1 MGKLE
6 ELEQGIYGKD
16 DEERLRRTKRRVLFP
31 KSIRKLPQVWMDKSK
46 DIRPSGEE
54 DRNMLNRKFLKFFL
68 GGAGVLIIVMGSV
81 FLFLYLGTRG
91 QEAEVTIHDRGP
103 VRAGELVTIPITFR
117 NISSSVLKEVEL
129 TVILPEGSLV
139 QEEGQ
144 DRPAPSRIV
153 HKISDL
159 DSGKEGSIE
168 VLAKLFGKEGEE
180 KEILTTLIY
189 RPENLR
195 ARFSSKASKNFLIGL
210 VPLAVVWEIP
220 EIFSNN
226 QEMKAIVRYNSSASF
241 SFRNMWLRLE
251 YPLGFQFISSAIK
264 SEEGNNI
271 WNVGDIDPGEEGS
284 VEVLGRISG
293 EEGEIKSFRAELG
306 VFNTLT
312 KEWRTFRD
320 SHAAGKIAVT
330 PLSITGSLKGSRE
343 TTVGLGENLQFT
355 LRYKNNTEATLRNI
369 TVRATLEGPVLD
381 FATLLIDKG
390 NFDFNTRS
398 IVWTA
403 ANAKE
408 LGELKPREE
417 GEFHFEI
424 QTKSRPAILHDS
436 DKNQVVRLNAE
447 IKPAF
452 IPQEFTGT
460 DLTGRDSIEAK
471 VRTKMLFSSKVLYRS
486 SPLPTSGPLPPKVGA
501 KTVYTILWEI
511 RNFTNDAE
519 NVQVIG
525 LLPPNVVWENV
536 FSPKDSRII
545 FDPATSEIRWNAG
558 KVAAGTG
565 INSPALTLAFQV
577 SITPSTVDVG
587 HALILLI
594 ESRLTGKDAFT
605 GEELRETVGSQG
617 TELRDDPGV
626 SSQDGVVK

>member
-6 ELEQGIYGKD
+6 ELESELYGKD
-16 DEERLRRTKRRVLFP
+16 DDELRRRSRRRVLFP
-31 KSIRKLPQVWMDKSK
+31 QSVRKLPQAWMDKSK
-46 DIRPSGEE
+46 EILPSGEE
-54 DRNMLNRKFLKFFL
+54 DRKMMNRKFLKFFL
-68 GGAGVLIIVMGSV
+68 GGAGALIIIMGSV

-91 QEAEVTIHDRGP
+91 SEAEVTIHDRGP
-103 VRAGELVTIPITFR
+103 VRAGEIVTIPITFR
-117 NISSSVLKEVEL
+117 NISGSRLKEVEL
-129 TVILPEGSLV
+129 TVILPEGSLI

-153 HKISDL
+153 RKIDDL
-159 DSGKEGSIE
+159 DPGEEESIE
-168 VLAKLFGKEGEE
+168 VPAKLFGKEGEE
-180 KEILTTLIY
+180 KEILATLIY

-195 ARFSSKASKNFLIGL
+195 ARFSSKAAKNFLIGL
-210 VPLAVVWEIP
+210 VPLAVLLEIP
-220 EIFSNN
+220 ENFSNN
-226 QEMKAIVRYNSSASF
+226 QEVRAVVRYNSSASNV
-241 SFRNMWLRLE
+241 FRNMWLRLE

-264 SEEGNNI
+264 PEEGNSI
-271 WNVGDIDPGEEGS
+271 WNVGDLDPGEGGS
-284 VEVLGRISG
+284 IEVRGRISG

-320 SHAAGKIAVT
+320 SQAAGKIAVT
-330 PLSITGSLKGSRE
+330 PLSITGALKGSRE

-355 LRYKNNTEATLRNI
+355 LRYKNNTETTLRNI
-369 TVRATLEGPVLD
+369 TVRAALEGPVLD

-403 ANAKE
+403 ANARE
-408 LGELKPREE
+408 LGELEPGKE

-424 QTKSRPAILHDS
+424 QTKSRPAVRQDS

-452 IPQEFTGT
+452 VPQEFAGT

-471 VRTKMLFSSKVLYRS
+471 VRTKILFSSKALYRS
-486 SPLPTSGPLPPKVGA
+486 SPIPTSGPLPPRVGA

-519 NVQVIG
+519 NVQVVG

-577 SITPSTVDVG
+577 SITPSTVDRG
-587 HALILLI
+587 RNMTLLI
-594 ESRLTGKDAFT
+594 ESRLIGKDAFT
-605 GEELRETVGSQG
+605 GEELRETIGSQG

-626 SSQDGVVK
+626 SIQDGVVK